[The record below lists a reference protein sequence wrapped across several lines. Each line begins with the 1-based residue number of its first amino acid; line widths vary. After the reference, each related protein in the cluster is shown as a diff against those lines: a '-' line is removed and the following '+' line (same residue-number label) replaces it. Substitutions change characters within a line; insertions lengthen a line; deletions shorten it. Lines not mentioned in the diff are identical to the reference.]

1 MLGIFIFKFVIAHIS
16 ILNFLSSDLQAQ
28 IRSLETRNPTNAVPV
43 FSVVK
48 CINPAPARGQSFGF
62 SSREFQ
68 DKKEHG
74 KFDLS
79 TGIFTVKTAGI
90 YQFNFSGHVTTD
102 PISTEH
108 YFVLKVD
115 DVVKDVSFT
124 RLFSS
129 TEEFQRVSL
138 SAVLKLK
145 TGEKVGVFVSAGKL
159 YEGVPEFQT
168 RFSGILF
175 LNDDF

>member
-1 MLGIFIFKFVIAHIS
+1 M
-16 ILNFLSSDLQAQ
+16 
-28 IRSLETRNPTNAVPV
+28 
-43 FSVVK
+43 
-48 CINPAPARGQSFGF
+48 
-62 SSREFQ
+62 
-68 DKKEHG
+68 
-74 KFDLS
+74 
-79 TGIFTVKTAGI
+79 KTAGI

-102 PISTEH
+102 LVSTEH

-124 RLFSS
+124 RLFSRI
-129 TEEFQRVSL
+129 EEFQRVSL
-138 SAVLKLK
+138 STVLKLK

-175 LNDDF
+175 LK